1 MRRALLIAIVVA
13 GCGHRH
19 GLGAP
24 VDASGGQDAGASAD
38 ASPGADDGGAGGD
51 GGARS
56 DAGHDG
62 AGGGDAGGL
71 DGGVGPGDGGGG
83 GPCAQSVCG
92 QALGGG
98 TKGAAL
104 GVAVDADRNVYIVGL
119 AESDLVF
126 GGHTLYQIGARDA
139 FIVSFAADGTYRWA
153 KRFGNGTTLAG
164 AYAVAVD
171 AARNI
176 YITGGQT
183 GAIDFGGGPV
193 GGSGMFV
200 ASFDH
205 DGNYR
210 WARGDGGLGAL
221 ALAMAGTHVYTM
233 EQFTGTLAFP
243 DGPTLTSA
251 GAQDVAVAAFDAAT
265 GHLAWARRLGGAATD
280 SEGNIVA
287 RADSIA
293 FTIAGASSEDGGQL
307 VSWTADGADRWTT
320 QLAPAL
326 DVAGLTIDGTGNLYL
341 SGMHDGGTD
350 VVPGAT
356 YSSGDNRY
364 VHAFDGAGAS
374 RWSWTLVEDPAY
386 QWTAIPYTRATLD
399 AAGNIVLAGTL
410 ETTIDTGSTPVSGGS
425 ETIFLASYASTGTPV
440 AARSIDDQSSS
451 AHEWLQGIAVDAAN
465 VTWPVGQYWGTPNF
479 GDGALPFSS
488 EGGILILR
496 VAP

>member
-13 GCGHRH
+13 GCGHTH
-19 GLGAP
+19 GLGGS
-24 VDASGGQDAGASAD
+24 VDASEGAPRDAGAD
-38 ASPGADDGGAGGD
+38 ARAGGHVDGGSGD
-51 GGARS
+51 GGLRG

-62 AGGGDAGGL
+62 GGG
-71 DGGVGPGDGGGG
+71 GPGDAAGGPRDAGGG
-83 GPCAQSVCG
+83 GPCAQAVCA

-104 GVAVDADRNVYIVGL
+104 GVATDADRNVYIVGL

-126 GGHTLYQIGARDA
+126 GGHTLYQVGARDA
-139 FIVSFAADGTYRWA
+139 FVVSFAADGTYRWA

-183 GAIDFGGGPV
+183 GPIDFGGGPV

-221 ALAMAGTHVYTM
+221 ALAMAGTHVYAM
-233 EQFTGTLAFP
+233 EQFTGTLAFS
-243 DGPTLTSA
+243 DGPMLVSA

-280 SEGNIVA
+280 DPGNIVA
-287 RADSIA
+287 RPDWIA
-293 FTIAGASSEDGGQL
+293 FSMSTATVGDGEQL
-307 VSWTADGADRWTT
+307 VSWTADGADRWVTP
-320 QLAPAL
+320 LAPAL
-326 DVAGLTIDGTGNLYL
+326 DLAGLAIDGGGNLYL
-341 SGMHDGGTD
+341 AGMHDGGTD

-356 YSSGDNRY
+356 PSSGDNRY
-364 VHAFDGAGAS
+364 VHAFDGTGAS
-374 RWSWTLVEDPAY
+374 RWSWTLVEAPAY
-386 QWTAIPYTRATLD
+386 DWTAIPYTRATLD
-399 AAGNIVLAGTL
+399 ADGNVVLAGTL
-410 ETTIDTGSTPVSGGS
+410 DTTIYTGSGAVSGGA
-425 ETIFLASYASTGTPV
+425 ETIFLASYGPTGTPH
-440 AARSIDDQSSS
+440 AARSIDDQSTS
-451 AHEWLQGIAVDAAN
+451 AHEWLQGVAVDAAN

-488 EGGILILR
+488 EGGVLILR
-496 VAP
+496 LAP